1 MSWVV
6 DASVAVKWFV
16 QEPGSEAARAV
27 LARGEPLLAPDL
39 IVSEVA
45 NTAWKKAARGEI
57 TRAHGERIVQALPL
71 MLDRIVPAAE
81 LVGRAYGLAVRHG
94 HPVYDALYLALAERA
109 EAQLVTDDARL
120 IAFARRARMARR
132 VRPLVA

>member
-16 QEPGSEAARAV
+16 EEPGSEAARAV

-39 IVSEVA
+39 IVPEVA

-94 HPVYDALYLALAERA
+94 HPVYDALYLALAEQADAR
-109 EAQLVTDDARL
+109 LVTDDARL
-120 IAFARRARMARR
+120 VALARRARMARR
-132 VRPLVA
+132 VRPLVV